1 MHQRAA
7 SIPIISK
14 ALTSMLENSHSPII
28 QGKLSAIFEQTNNSS
43 RGTPP
48 PESHEASLKS
58 TIHSSLWRIAQQRT
72 PRPRV
77 SKRSQVFFTA
87 SPDLPQHYPN
97 KAATMAPVEK
107 SSFLDSDPLDLDNI
121 NDNGL
126 ENTYM
131 ELSPGDED
139 LLVESASESAFEDLA
154 ESTQTTMDVTF
165 QYCEPCLLP
174 HSDTEMLIVDHEILD
189 T

>member
-1 MHQRAA
+1 
-7 SIPIISK
+7 
-14 ALTSMLENSHSPII
+14 
-28 QGKLSAIFEQTNNSS
+28 
-43 RGTPP
+43 
-48 PESHEASLKS
+48 
-58 TIHSSLWRIAQQRT
+58 
-72 PRPRV
+72 
-77 SKRSQVFFTA
+77 
-87 SPDLPQHYPN
+87 
-97 KAATMAPVEK
+97 MAPVEK
-107 SSFLDSDPLDLDNI
+107 SNFIDSDPLDLDNI

-154 ESTQTTMDVTF
+154 ESIQTTMDVAF
-165 QYCEPCLLP
+165 QYCGPCLLP

>member
-1 MHQRAA
+1 
-7 SIPIISK
+7 
-14 ALTSMLENSHSPII
+14 MLENSHSPIVR
-28 QGKLSAIFEQTNNSS
+28 GKVSAIFEQTNNSS
-43 RGTPP
+43 KATPP
-48 PESHEASLKS
+48 PELHEASLKS

-97 KAATMAPVEK
+97 DAATTAPVEK
-107 SSFLDSDPLDLDNI
+107 SYFLDSDPLDLDNI

-131 ELSPGDED
+131 EFSPGDED
-139 LLVESASESAFEDLA
+139 LLVGSASESAFEDLS
-154 ESTQTTMDVTF
+154 EPTQTIMDVTS
-165 QYCEPCLLP
+165 QYCEPCLLSY
-174 HSDTEMLIVDHEILD
+174 SDTEMLTVDHDILD